1 MLINKYVNIE
11 RHDVNYTK
19 IKLGLRNIQYNDVIN
34 IVSELQNNDVITS
47 INLSDNPNI
56 SSTGYSILLNNGLS
70 NNISVQQLYCKQS
83 DKSLQSIGVFCYV
96 LQNNITILNT
106 IDLSNNE
113 SMGIPGVVLLLNSL
127 QTNTTITNI
136 ILKSIEQ

>member
-19 IKLGLRNIQYNDVIN
+19 IKLGLRNIQDNDVIN
-34 IVSELQNNDVITS
+34 IVSDLQNNDVITS

-70 NNISVQQLYCKQS
+70 NNKSVQQLYCKQS
-83 DKSLQSIGVFCYV
+83 DTSLQSIG
-96 LQNNITILNT
+96 IL
-106 IDLSNNE
+106 
-113 SMGIPGVVLLLNSL
+113 
-127 QTNTTITNI
+127 I
-136 ILKSIEQ
+136 I